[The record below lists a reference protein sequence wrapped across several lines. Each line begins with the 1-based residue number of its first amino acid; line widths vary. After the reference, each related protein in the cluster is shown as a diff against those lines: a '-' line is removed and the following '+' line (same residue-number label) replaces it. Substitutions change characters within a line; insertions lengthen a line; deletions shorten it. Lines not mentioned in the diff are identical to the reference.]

1 MDGSDST
8 MDIPVRAMYLF
19 TTIAAITG
27 EWDGTAFHVLQTI
40 MTPPHPPSTP
50 TQTLVR
56 IPLPVHPIR
65 LMSHYELS
73 QIYGPLLLCIHS
85 GQFSTPDYNPKST
98 DLTPLIL
105 KL

>member
-1 MDGSDST
+1 MDGSDSA

-50 TQTLVR
+50 TLTLVPF
-56 IPLPVHPIR
+56 PLPVHPIR

-73 QIYGPLLLCIHS
+73 QIYGSLLLCMHS
-85 GQFSTPDYNPKST
+85 GQFSTPDCTRKVQ
-98 DLTPLIL
+98 I
-105 KL
+105 